1 MAINRPSAQELA
13 AGVREFLEE
22 VLQPL
27 LDDAALRYQTRVAA
41 NVLKILERELA
52 QGDARSGEEQ
62 ALLVEYLG
70 RNGDEA
76 ELNAEL
82 IRRLDSGELAAD
94 DSNLLALLERISLGK
109 LAIDNP
115 RYSSYQ
121 ALTGSDS

>member
-52 QGDARSGEEQ
+52 QGDARSGDEQ

-121 ALTGSDS
+121 ALTGRDS